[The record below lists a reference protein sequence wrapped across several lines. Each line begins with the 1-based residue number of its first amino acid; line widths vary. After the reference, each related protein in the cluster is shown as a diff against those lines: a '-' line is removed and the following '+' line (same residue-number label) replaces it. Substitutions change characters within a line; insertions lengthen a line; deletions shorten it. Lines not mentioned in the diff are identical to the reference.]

1 MRISA
6 LSESEGKSEMNS
18 GPRNTIIMR
27 DALIN
32 IVMQTRYR
40 FLLGEDLELDDPLVL
55 VFKEGEY
62 SYELLA
68 LTFILDGVVS
78 SDGLVVVFLLAV
90 GAIGYC
96 IVYCI

>member
-40 FLLGEDLELDDPLVL
+40 FLLGEDLELDDVYIVAPVEDSYPYDENVL
-55 VFKEGEY
+55 VFNIFY
-62 SYELLA
+62 
-68 LTFILDGVVS
+68 
-78 SDGLVVVFLLAV
+78 LV
-90 GAIGYC
+90 
-96 IVYCI
+96 